1 MPIYTYEQIPCPSRS
16 VAKRLRM
23 LAQTDRDAGRP
34 GAGSI
39 SERIAVALILDRAD
53 WLTDMGC
60 SMLDATQHL
69 DAVWLQACRDVQRS
83 LRRS

>member
-1 MPIYTYEQIPCPSRS
+1 MPIYTYEPLPCPSRN
-16 VAKRLRM
+16 VAQRLRM
-23 LAQTDRDAGRP
+23 LAQAGRL
-34 GAGSI
+34 GAGPI
-39 SERIAVALILDRAD
+39 NERIAVALILDRAD
-53 WLTDMGC
+53 WLTAMGC